1 MSNLRKTYGETL
13 VALGKENPNIVVL
26 EADLSRSTM
35 GSMFGQAFPDRFF
48 DFGIAE
54 ANMCSAAA
62 GMSLVGKIPFMASF
76 AVFST
81 GRCYDQIR
89 TSVCISKLNV
99 KICGSSAGLSDS
111 GDGPTH
117 QSIDDISLMR
127 CLPNMQVFVPCDS
140 VQTKQVMR
148 YMAENKGP
156 MYIRITRTDALELTD
171 ETQEFIPGKIY
182 PVRDG
187 SDSVVFACGSMVAC
201 ALEAAEILES
211 KGISVKVINVPS
223 IKPLNQ
229 GEVLAACAGAKVVV
243 AAEEHNIIG
252 GLGSAIAEI
261 ADCKVHRFGVPD
273 RFGASATN
281 HAVLC
286 EELKL
291 TPKDLADMIL
301 GSI

>member
-13 VALGKENPNIVVL
+13 IELGKENPNIVVL
-26 EADLSRSTM
+26 EADLSKSTM
-35 GSMFGQAFPDRFF
+35 GNMFGQVFPDRFF

-62 GMSLVGKIPFMASF
+62 GMSIVGKIPFMASF

-89 TSVCISKLNV
+89 TSVCISGLNV

-140 VQTKQVMR
+140 VQTKQIMR
-148 YMAENKGP
+148 YMADNQGP
-156 MYIRITRTDALELTD
+156 MYIRITRSDARELTD
-171 ETQEFIPGKIY
+171 ETQEFVSGKTY
-182 PVRDG
+182 LVRDG
-187 SDSVVFACGSMVAC
+187 SDAVVFACGPMVAC
-201 ALEAAEILES
+201 ALDAAAILKE
-211 KGISVKVINVPS
+211 KGISVKVVNVPS
-223 IKPLNQ
+223 IKPLCREEILN
-229 GEVLAACAGAKVVV
+229 ACAGMKAVVT
-243 AAEEHNIIG
+243 AEEHNIIG

-261 ADCKVHRFGVPD
+261 ADCKVKRFGVND
-273 RFGASATN
+273 RFGESAPSYG
-281 HAVLC
+281 ALC
-286 EELKL
+286 AELKL
-291 TPKDLADMIL
+291 TPESLAETIL
-301 GSI
+301 SSL